1 MYQFSLAYTEIYL
14 QVLSKFE
21 QDMAQAVEAF
31 SKEQKRANQAE
42 KEKQIQVN
50 FYLFL
55 PYFSYKLLL
64 TAVSITGSKITRR
77 ERICQ

>member
-1 MYQFSLAYTEIYL
+1 MHQISLAHSEMYL

-50 FYLFL
+50 FTALVLFHL
-55 PYFSYKLLL
+55 LAFPNCYFCHRFKNY
-64 TAVSITGSKITRR
+64 
-77 ERICQ
+77 